1 MSQVQKNYTDIIS
14 PLGLQMSVWSEWEFL
29 TDVDA
34 GGIGSFCLEEWI
46 DFGISKGLTDKQIH
60 EEFENKYGRIFE
72 NSEIT
77 DLSNYEESFN
87 VEIGIIQ
94 QEEAKI

>member
-14 PLGLQMSVWSEWEFL
+14 PLGLQMSVWREWEFL
-29 TDVDA
+29 TDLDA

-46 DFGISKGLTDKQIH
+46 DFGISKGLTDKQIE
-60 EEFENKYGRIFE
+60 EEFENRYGKILKIS
-72 NSEIT
+72 NS
-77 DLSNYEESFN
+77 DLSDYEESFN